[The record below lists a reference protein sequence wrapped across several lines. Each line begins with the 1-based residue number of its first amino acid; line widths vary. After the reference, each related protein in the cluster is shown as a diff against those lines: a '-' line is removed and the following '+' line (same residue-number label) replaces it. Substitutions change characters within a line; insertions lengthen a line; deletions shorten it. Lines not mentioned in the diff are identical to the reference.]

1 MAGRHKD
8 ISGQGASPSDAARGV
23 DMASGEPA
31 FRFLGSLAHG
41 VNVAFTRRD
50 FRAQAKV
57 PATGGALVVANHNSN
72 FDPLVIGDYLIWAGR
87 WPRFLGKAELW
98 KVPVVGFF
106 ARGCRQIP
114 VERGTSHAVDSLKAA
129 KDAIDAGEM
138 VAIYP
143 EGTVGTDP
151 EGWPMTARSGA
162 ARLAL
167 QLRCPVI
174 PVGQWGAQNLLP
186 AYAKVP
192 RLHKRPRVR
201 VLAGP
206 PVDLSPYRPAP
217 GEVPGVRSLLRATAA
232 ITADITSLVA
242 QLRGEAPPAQV
253 WNPKVHGQSATGDP
267 RRRGKPAPPDGN
279 AR

>member
-72 FDPLVIGDYLIWAGR
+72 FDPLEIGDYLIWAGR

-174 PVGQWGAQNLLP
+174 PVGQWGAQEIIGK
-186 AYAKVP
+186 KVTAPKFFP
-192 RLHKRPRVR
+192 RKTVK
-201 VLAGP
+201 VLAGD
-206 PVDLSPYRPAP
+206 PVDLSDLYHAADQHAA
-217 GEVPGVRSLLRATAA
+217 VRVATERIMSA
-232 ITADITSLVA
+232 ITELVGE
-242 QLRGEAPPAQV
+242 LRGLPVPADRYDV
-253 WNPKVHGQSATGDP
+253 RKKARVPLGPTVLESVADDQS
-267 RRRGKPAPPDGN
+267 
-279 AR
+279 